1 MFAQDVLPRPAL
13 RRAAGEHGGEPADH
27 VTVLGVDRSAFLLAH
42 GELVE
47 RATGAIETGTEL
59 LPGEVAGGG
68 RVGEAAEF
76 GGLDLESRLEPG
88 GGARIGRKGGAPR
101 EHQGGTRRS
110 AHGERHH
117 GDDDLCVHDVLLG
130 KWSLAS

>member
-1 MFAQDVLPRPAL
+1 M
-13 RRAAGEHGGEPADH
+13 
-27 VTVLGVDRSAFLLAH
+27 LGVDRAPFLLAH

-47 RATGAIETGTEL
+47 RAAGAIETGTEL
-59 LPGEVAGGG
+59 LPREVAGGG
-68 RVGEAAEF
+68 RVGETAEF
-76 GGLDLESRLEPG
+76 GGLHLQSRLEAG
-88 GGARIGRKGGAPR
+88 GGAGIGRNGGASR

-117 GDDDLCVHDVLLG
+117 GDHDLCVHDVLLG

>member
-47 RATGAIETGTEL
+47 RATGAIETRAEL
-59 LPGEVAGGG
+59 LPREVAGGG
-68 RVGEAAEF
+68 RVGEAAEL